1 MLEQTHRSGIK
12 ISINSLLVVTK
23 PFSHGLDRSQDTE
36 TGSQPGLIYNSSIA
50 PWKQQQFLAA
60 TLELRKDP
68 LKVD

>member
-12 ISINSLLVVTK
+12 IRINSLLLVTK
-23 PFSHGLDRSQDTE
+23 PFSHGLDASQDTE
-36 TGSQPGLIYNSSIA
+36 IGSQPGLIYNSSMA
-50 PWKQQQFLAA
+50 PWKPQLFLAV